1 MIGTNNATNLL
12 SKVMFMDT
20 LGSNTLVPSATSGP
34 FNQTVSNGGNNA
46 GLLKTATQKQ
56 VNFSNTETRR
66 DLDDLANEY
75 RNLANTDSG
84 LNSLIKT
91 TTTSNNEVEDSQKS
105 ENKYISTFN
114 ESNNDNYQSIDIMNS
129 EFGLKAIKVVTEG
142 KILF

>member
-1 MIGTNNATNLL
+1 MNGTNNATNLL

-20 LGSNTLVPSATSGP
+20 LGSNTLVPSGTAQL
-34 FNQTVSNGGNNA
+34 NQTLSSGGNNG

-75 RNLANTDSG
+75 RNLANFTDSG

-91 TTTSNNEVEDSQKS
+91 TTTSNNEIEETHQD
-105 ENKYISTFN
+105 ENKYISAINEFN
-114 ESNNDNYQSIDIMNS
+114 DQSNDIMNS

-142 KILF
+142 RNLFI

>member
-1 MIGTNNATNLL
+1 MMSTNNPTNLL

-20 LGSNTLVPSATSGP
+20 LGSNTLIPSGTGQL
-34 FNQTVSNGGNNA
+34 NQTTSSGGNNV

-75 RNLANTDSG
+75 RNLANFTDSG
-84 LNSLIKT
+84 LNTLIKT
-91 TTTSNNEVEDSQKS
+91 TTISNNEEEEPQKN
-105 ENKYISTFN
+105 ENKYSKALN
-114 ESNNDNYQSIDIMNS
+114 ESNNDQSIDIMNS

-142 KILF
+142 RN